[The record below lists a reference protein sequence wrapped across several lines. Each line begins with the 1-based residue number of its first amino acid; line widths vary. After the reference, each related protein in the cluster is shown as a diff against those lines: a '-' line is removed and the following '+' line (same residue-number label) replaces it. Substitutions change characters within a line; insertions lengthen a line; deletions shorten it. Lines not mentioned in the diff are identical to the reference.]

1 FVLSGDTADLAIIPD
16 AKCKPKKLW
25 RESNGGLFDFL
36 QKSTCGEMLKNL
48 PRLYAIA
55 AFRENTF
62 PGARAGKREIIERIL
77 RHPAIKKWTGS

>member
-1 FVLSGDTADLAIIPD
+1 
-16 AKCKPKKLW
+16 
-25 RESNGGLFDFL
+25 
-36 QKSTCGEMLKNL
+36 
-48 PRLYAIA
+48 LYAIA